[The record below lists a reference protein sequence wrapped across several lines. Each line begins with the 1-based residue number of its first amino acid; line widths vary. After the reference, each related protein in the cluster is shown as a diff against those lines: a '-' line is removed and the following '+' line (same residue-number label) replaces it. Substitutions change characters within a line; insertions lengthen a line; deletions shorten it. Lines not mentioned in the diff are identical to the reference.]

1 MSPVNRREFIRD
13 MAVASGA
20 ALATVGATSTLNSA
34 YAQVGG
40 QGGKKFKISLAAWSL
55 HKTFSR
61 TWYNL
66 DLPRICREDFSLD
79 GLEFVSNFFDL
90 PSYQYLRELK
100 RRAGH
105 NGVNLLLIMV
115 DSEGDMSHPDR
126 KERVQAATNH
136 RKWVD
141 IAHYLGCHSI
151 RCNFSYNQVGTPD
164 ERVDRAAESFNWLLE
179 YSEGSELN
187 ILIENHGGVSSMPDK
202 LVSLMKKVDNPRFGT
217 LPDFGNFTEVDK
229 YEGVKALMPYARA
242 VSAKCY
248 DFEPDGSHKHFDLGR
263 MMEIVLASGYRGY
276 VGIEFEGLYQNEWEG
291 VLACKKI
298 LERHQ

>member
-13 MAVASGA
+13 IAVAGSA
-20 ALATVGATSTLNSA
+20 ALAAVGTAAPLNSA
-34 YAQVGG
+34 GTQAGG
-40 QGGKKFKISLAAWSL
+40 QGERKFKISLAAWSL
-55 HKTFSR
+55 HKTFGR

-66 DLPRICREDFSLD
+66 DLPRICREDFGLD
-79 GLEFVSNFFDL
+79 GLEFVSIFFDL

-100 RRAGH
+100 RRAEH
-105 NGVNLLLIMV
+105 NGVNMLMIMV

-136 RKWVD
+136 RKWLD
-141 IAHYLGCHSI
+141 IAHFLGCRSI
-151 RCNFSYNQVGTPD
+151 RCNFGYNQVGTPD
-164 ERVDRAAESFNWLLE
+164 ERVDRAAESFNRLLE
-179 YSEGSELN
+179 YSGGSGLN

-202 LVSLMKKVDNPRFGT
+202 LISLMKKIDNPRFGT

-229 YEGVKALMPYARA
+229 YEGVKALLPYAGA

-248 DFEPDGSHKHFDLGR
+248 DFEPDGSHKPYDLDR

-276 VGIEFEGLYQNEWEG
+276 VGIEFEGLYQDEWEG
-291 VLACKKI
+291 VLACKQI